1 MPVYTTVPFFQCD
14 TMILGEMTSEDFL
27 NAVDEKTVVIL
38 PIGAVEEHGAHLP
51 LNTDT
56 IQPEKVAADVAGNL
70 EKEGYT
76 VIVAP
81 TVNYG
86 NCHSTANFPG
96 TISISVD
103 SLRSIVYD
111 ILTEFMRHGIKNIVV
126 LSGHAGRNHMA
137 GLRTAAEDA
146 LEYGNAK
153 IMVLS
158 DYDIA
163 YKDLGNT
170 VPADDG
176 HAGMLETSRVLA
188 IRPELVKMDRA
199 GETHPKF
206 PPYRVLKDAERYFP
220 EGYMGYADRAN
231 TELGEKSNESIALQL
246 TEMIRNMI
254 KEEIGE

>member
-1 MPVYTTVPFFQCD
+1 MK
-14 TMILGEMTSEDFL
+14 IGEMTSEDFV
-27 NAVDEKTVVIL
+27 NAVGPDTVAIL

-56 IQPEKVAADVAGNL
+56 IQPEKVAEDVEKAL
-70 EKEGYT
+70 ESEGYT
-76 VIVAP
+76 VLIAP

-103 SLRSIVYD
+103 ALRAIVYD
-111 ILTEFMRHGIKNIVV
+111 ILTEFIRHGIGNIVV

-137 GLRTAAEDA
+137 GLRMAAEDA
-146 LEYGNAK
+146 LEYGDAR

-163 YKDLGNT
+163 YRDLGNT
-170 VPADDG
+170 VPKDDG

-188 IRPELVKMDRA
+188 IRPDLVKMDRA
-199 GETHPKF
+199 GESHPKF

-231 TELGEKSNESIALQL
+231 AELGKKSNESIALQL
-246 TEMIRNMI
+246 TDMIRQMI
-254 KEEIGE
+254 KEENGQ

>member
-1 MPVYTTVPFFQCD
+1 MK
-14 TMILGEMTSEDFL
+14 IGEMTSEDFMA
-27 NAVDEKTVVIL
+27 AVDERAVLIL
-38 PIGAVEEHGAHLP
+38 PVGAVEEHGAHLP

-56 IQPEKVAADVAGNL
+56 IQPEKVAEDIEQAL

-76 VIVAP
+76 VLISP
-81 TVNYG
+81 TLNYG

-96 TISISVD
+96 TISISTD
-103 SLRSIVYD
+103 SLRSITYD
-111 ILTEFMRHGIKNIVV
+111 ILTEFMRHGIRNIVV

-137 GLRTAAEDA
+137 ALRTAAEDA

-163 YKDLGNT
+163 YRDLGNT
-170 VPADDG
+170 VPKDDG
-176 HAGMLETSRVLA
+176 HAGMLETSRVMA
-188 IRPELVKMDRA
+188 IRPDLVKLERTQGDS
-199 GETHPKF
+199 HPKF

-220 EGYMGYADRAN
+220 KGYMGYPDRA
-231 TELGEKSNESIALQL
+231 TAELGKKSNESIAQQL

-254 KEEIGE
+254 KEEINGD